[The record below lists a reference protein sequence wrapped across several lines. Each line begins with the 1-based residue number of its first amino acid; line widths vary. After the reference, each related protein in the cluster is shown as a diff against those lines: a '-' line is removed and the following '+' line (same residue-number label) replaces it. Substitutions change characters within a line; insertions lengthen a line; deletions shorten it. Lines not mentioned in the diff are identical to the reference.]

1 MADCIFC
8 KIAQKE
14 IPSQLVYEDEQVAA
28 FRDLEPQAPV
38 HVLVIPKKHVESLLA
53 LTAVDKDLISHI
65 MIDVIPQLAKELQ
78 VDEKG
83 FRVVANTGDE
93 GGQRQLQ
100 SIQSPGR
107 CGCLDHQCRGVRR
120 HQHGVVQRVDC
131 LSSIRQTHVRRQRQA
146 DLCLGY
152 TVWVT
157 GVGNVSIEWCQ
168 CKVVDRMI
176 HCPRSGVTTSEVS
189 VQRIGQTGQR
199 QVDHIRQADLCF
211 GHLVWV
217 VACVD
222 VTLAGTSGSSFK
234 NPG

>member
-38 HVLVIPKKHVESLLA
+38 HVLVIPKKHVQSLLA

-93 GGQRQLQ
+93 GGQSVKHLHFHLLGGRSMQWP
-100 SIQSPGR
+100 PG
-107 CGCLDHQCRGVRR
+107 
-120 HQHGVVQRVDC
+120 
-131 LSSIRQTHVRRQRQA
+131 
-146 DLCLGY
+146 
-152 TVWVT
+152 
-157 GVGNVSIEWCQ
+157 
-168 CKVVDRMI
+168 
-176 HCPRSGVTTSEVS
+176 
-189 VQRIGQTGQR
+189 
-199 QVDHIRQADLCF
+199 
-211 GHLVWV
+211 
-217 VACVD
+217 
-222 VTLAGTSGSSFK
+222 
-234 NPG
+234 